1 MDTLT
6 NIALI
11 ECSATKTPYF
21 LDTTSAMNG
30 FYLKKVLAKRTI
42 TENLAKEHYP
52 QYEIV
57 QSKQAIIND
66 NSIELVIISSPAKED
81 LSLVGEV
88 LESGKQVRIV

>member
-11 ECSATKTPYF
+11 ECNATKAHYF
-21 LDTTSAMNG
+21 LDLTSALNG
-30 FYLKKVLAKRTI
+30 FNLTKVLVKRTI
-42 TENLAKEHYP
+42 TERMAKEQYP
-52 QYEIV
+52 QSEIV
-57 QSKQAIIND
+57 LSKQAIIND
-66 NSIELVIISSPAKED
+66 KSIELVIISSPSKED

>member
-11 ECSATKTPYF
+11 ECNANKGPYF
-21 LDTTSAMNG
+21 LDITSALNG
-30 FYLKKVLAKRTI
+30 FNLKKVLAKRTI
-42 TENLAKEHYP
+42 TERLAKEQYP
-52 QYEIV
+52 QSEIV
-57 QSKQAIIND
+57 LSKQAIIND
-66 NSIELVIISSPAKED
+66 KSIELVIISSPAKED